1 MRGDG
6 TSRLVASASVSTLAA
21 APQGAGEGA
30 PAPSARPTASISPTL
45 DVIVGLGVAAA
56 LVALVFLTSNSI
68 DQTVTGTNT
77 WSEMA
82 IVFAGVGACA
92 AVVLVG
98 GRGRAWGAGTLAL
111 FAAFAALAA
120 LSILW
125 SVQPDWSWF
134 GANQLL
140 CYVSAFAGA
149 IALARLFPARWPG
162 VVGGIATAMA
172 ALSAYALLAKVFPS
186 TLVPDNTFGRLT
198 APFGYWNAIGV
209 AAALGLAPALW
220 AATRRHRGIVLRALT
235 VPAMTLMISV
245 IVLSYSR
252 SAVLVAVL
260 GIAAWVTFVPLRLRS
275 VLMLALAAAV
285 AIPVVAV
292 ALHSHD
298 LSSDGIALSAQDA
311 AGHAFG
317 PVLLGLL
324 AVSTAVGFAA
334 SLTMDRVAVTEVV
347 RRRAGTVLVIGVAL
361 IPVAA
366 VVALAASSR
375 GLFGEISHAWTT
387 LTSSKGTGD
396 TSARLT
402 QLGSSRP
409 LYWHQGLTVGADD
422 LFKGVGE
429 LGFGIA
435 RLRHTVEAAK
445 TDQAHSYLIQTFAD
459 LGLVGVLLTLALL
472 VAWGRAAL
480 RPLMPRTPWR
490 SLTAE
495 EAAERR
501 GLVALAVVVVVFG
514 IQSMLDFT
522 FYFPG
527 VTVPALVCA
536 GWLAGRGPLRAPVGR
551 RAGGVSLGHRPGAGA
566 LVTGLVAL
574 ALAGAWVLWQ
584 PLRSVQAIS
593 ASESD
598 VHHAFAHARTAA
610 SADPLSIDPRFRL
623 ATLYQAV
630 GDTAAARAQYL
641 RATRI
646 QPENPQAWVWLA
658 AFYEQTGRPR
668 LARAAA
674 ERVLALDHVPGDL
687 YTASAQATLTQASTA
702 LAARSALSR
711 RRRAQARA
719 RARARARRG
728 R

>member
-1 MRGDG
+1 MSGEA

-56 LVALVFLTSNSI
+56 LVALVFLTSSSI
-68 DQTVTGTNT
+68 DQTVTGANT
-77 WSEMA
+77 WSEIA
-82 IVFAGVGACA
+82 ITFAGVAACA

-111 FAAFAALAA
+111 FIAFTAFAAL
-120 LSILW
+120 SIVW
-125 SVQPDWSWF
+125 SAQPDWSWF

-149 IALARLFPARWPG
+149 IALARLFPTRWPG
-162 VVGGIATAMA
+162 LVGGIATAMA

-186 TLVPDNTFGRLT
+186 TLASANAFGRLT

-220 AATRRHRGIVLRALT
+220 AASRRHRGIALRALT

-245 IVLSYSR
+245 VVLSYSR

-260 GIAAWVTFVPLRLRS
+260 GIAAWLIFVPLRLRS
-275 VLMLALAAAV
+275 VLMLALAAVV
-285 AIPVVAV
+285 AIGVVAV
-292 ALHSHD
+292 ALHSRD
-298 LSSDGIALSAQDA
+298 LTSDGIALGAQDA

-317 PVLLGLL
+317 PVLLGLIVL
-324 AVSTAVGFAA
+324 STALGFAA
-334 SLTMDRVAVTEVV
+334 SLTIDRVAVADAV
-347 RRRAGTVLVIGVAL
+347 RRWVGIVLVIGVAL
-361 IPVAA
+361 IPVAG

-375 GLFGEISHAWTT
+375 GLSGEISHAWTT

-409 LYWHQGLTVGADD
+409 LYWRQALTVGADNP
-422 LFKGVGE
+422 FIGVGE

-435 RLRHTVEAAK
+435 RLRHTVETPKA
-445 TDQAHSYLIQTFAD
+445 DQAHNYLLQTFAD
-459 LGLVGVLLTLALL
+459 LGLVGVVLTLALL
-472 VAWGRAAL
+472 AAWVRAAL
-480 RPLMPRTPWR
+480 RPLMPRTPWQA
-490 SLTAE
+490 LTAE

-514 IQSMLDFT
+514 IQSLLDFT

-527 VTVPALVCA
+527 VAVPALLSA
-536 GWLAGRGPLRAPVGR
+536 GWLAGRGPLREPTGR
-551 RAGGVSLGHRPGAGA
+551 RAGSVSLIRRPGAGA

-574 ALAGAWVLWQ
+574 ALAGAWVMWQ
-584 PLRSVQAIS
+584 PLRSVQALA
-593 ASESD
+593 ASEND
-598 VHHAFAHARTAA
+598 TGNAFVHARAA
-610 SADPLSIDPRFRL
+610 AGADPLALDPHFRL
-623 ATLYQAV
+623 AALYHAV
-630 GDTAAARAQYL
+630 GQNAQARAEYL
-641 RATRI
+641 RATQI
-646 QPENPQAWVWLA
+646 QPDNPEPWVWLA
-658 AFYEQTGRPR
+658 AFYQQTGRPR

-674 ERVLALDHVPGDL
+674 ERVLVLDHVPGDA
-687 YTASAQATLTQASTA
+687 YTTPAQATL
-702 LAARSALSR
+702 
-711 RRRAQARA
+711 AQAAATLQA
-719 RARARARRG
+719 RQ
-728 R
+728 

>member
-1 MRGDG
+1 M
-6 TSRLVASASVSTLAA
+6 
-21 APQGAGEGA
+21 
-30 PAPSARPTASISPTL
+30 
-45 DVIVGLGVAAA
+45 
-56 LVALVFLTSNSI
+56 
-68 DQTVTGTNT
+68 
-77 WSEMA
+77 
-82 IVFAGVGACA
+82 
-92 AVVLVG
+92 
-98 GRGRAWGAGTLAL
+98 
-111 FAAFAALAA
+111 
-120 LSILW
+120 
-125 SVQPDWSWF
+125 
-134 GANQLL
+134 
-140 CYVSAFAGA
+140 
-149 IALARLFPARWPG
+149 
-162 VVGGIATAMA
+162 
-172 ALSAYALLAKVFPS
+172 
-186 TLVPDNTFGRLT
+186 
-198 APFGYWNAIGV
+198 
-209 AAALGLAPALW
+209 
-220 AATRRHRGIVLRALT
+220 
-235 VPAMTLMISV
+235 
-245 IVLSYSR
+245 
-252 SAVLVAVL
+252 
-260 GIAAWVTFVPLRLRS
+260 
-275 VLMLALAAAV
+275 
-285 AIPVVAV
+285 
-292 ALHSHD
+292 
-298 LSSDGIALSAQDA
+298 
-311 AGHAFG
+311 
-317 PVLLGLL
+317 LLGLL
-324 AVSTAVGFAA
+324 AVSTALGFAA
-334 SLTMDRVAVTEVV
+334 SLTMDRVAVAEVV

-361 IPVAA
+361 IPVAG

-551 RAGGVSLGHRPGAGA
+551 RAGGVSLGRRPGAGA

-610 SADPLSIDPRFRL
+610 SADPLSIDPQFRL

-641 RATRI
+641 RATQI
-646 QPENPQAWVWLA
+646 QPENPQPWVWLA